1 MSVEDDRK
9 LFVAGLAD
17 AVTEDILRQLF
28 EAAGGEVQSVTIPVD
43 RATGKPRGFAFVTM
57 GSPEQAGA
65 VRQALDGTL
74 QAGRSMSVRLFRADR
89 NSTPPSRGQVYQPE
103 ESTLYV
109 GNLPFDS
116 TAAELEEALRA
127 AGVTAIQRIHLPMD
141 AEGRFR
147 GFGFVVLSDAAAANQ
162 ATANLQQAAIRG
174 RALSVSVARAR
185 GAQGGGPVS
194 RPMPN
199 RVSAPPPSQGPP
211 SSRNQPISSG
221 VTPRSAPRDFRAP
234 EPPKFDSLP
243 PSSRTARPARWDRDK
258 DKEKGEKKW
267 DAKKKKNRPGLED
280 RGPKRRQ
287 NEGFRTGR
295 HDELDD
301 WDDD

>member
-28 EAAGGEVQSVTIPVD
+28 EAAGGDVQSVTIPVD

-57 GSPEQAGA
+57 ASSEQAGA

-74 QAGRSMSVRLFRADR
+74 QAGRSISVRLFRADR
-89 NSTPPSRGQVYQPE
+89 NSTPPSRGQGYQPE

-116 TAAELEEALRA
+116 SAAELEEALGA
-127 AGVTAIQRIHLPMD
+127 AGVTGIQRIHLPMD
-141 AEGRFR
+141 ADGRFR

-162 ATANLQQAAIRG
+162 ATLSLQQAAIRG

-185 GAQGGGPVS
+185 GAQPGPTGGRSAQG
-194 RPMPN
+194 RL
-199 RVSAPPPSQGPP
+199 SAPPPSQAPP
-211 SSRNQPISSG
+211 SSRTVASSPG
-221 VTPRSAPRDFRAP
+221 ASRPTPRDFRAP
-234 EPPKFDSLP
+234 EPPKFESLP
-243 PSSRTARPARWDRDK
+243 PSSRTARPARWDKDK

-267 DAKKKKNRPGLED
+267 DAKKKKNRPGLDE

-295 HDELDD
+295 HDELTD
-301 WDDD
+301 WDDE

>member
-28 EAAGGEVQSVTIPVD
+28 EAAGGDVQSVTIPVD

-65 VRQALDGTL
+65 ARQALDGTL

-89 NSTPPSRGQVYQPE
+89 NSTPPSRGQGYQPE

-116 TAAELEEALRA
+116 NAAELEEVLRA
-127 AGVTAIQRIHLPMD
+127 AGVNGIQRIHLPLD

-185 GAQGGGPVS
+185 GAQGGAAGGRPGPA
-194 RPMPN
+194 RL
-199 RVSAPPPSQGPP
+199 SAPPSASQIPP
-211 SSRNQPISSG
+211 SSRGQVSSVG
-221 VTPRSAPRDFRAP
+221 MPRSAPRDFRAP

-243 PSSRTARPARWDRDK
+243 PSSRAVRTPRWDRDK

-267 DAKKKKNRPGLED
+267 DAKKKKHRAGPED

-287 NEGFRTGR
+287 NEGFRGGR
-295 HDELDD
+295 LDELDD

>member
-17 AVTEDILRQLF
+17 AVTEDVLRQLF
-28 EAAGGEVQSVTIPVD
+28 EAAGGDVQSVTIPMD

-65 VRQALDGTL
+65 ARQALDGTL

-89 NSTPPSRGQVYQPE
+89 NSTPPSRGQGYQPE

-116 TAAELEEALRA
+116 SAAELEEVLRA
-127 AGVTAIQRIHLPMD
+127 AGVNGIQRIHLPLD
-141 AEGRFR
+141 PEGRFR
-147 GFGFVVLSDAAAANQ
+147 GFGFVVLADAAAANQ

-174 RALSVSVARAR
+174 RSLSVSVARAK
-185 GAQGGGPVS
+185 GAQPGAPGG
-194 RPMPN
+194 RPGAA
-199 RVSAPPPSQGPP
+199 RLSGPPPSQAPP
-211 SSRNQPISSG
+211 SSRGQVSSVG
-221 VTPRSAPRDFRAP
+221 APRSAPREFRAP

-243 PSSRTARPARWDRDK
+243 PSSRAVRAPRWDRDK

-267 DAKKKKNRPGLED
+267 DAKKKKSRPDPED

-287 NEGFRTGR
+287 NEGFRGGR
-295 HDELDD
+295 HDGQDD

>member
-28 EAAGGEVQSVTIPVD
+28 EAAGGDVQAVTIPID
-43 RATGKPRGFAFVTM
+43 RATGRPRGFAFVTM

-65 VRQALDGTL
+65 VRQVLDGTV

-89 NSTPPSRGQVYQPE
+89 NSTPPSRGQAYQPE

-116 TAAELEEALRA
+116 NAAELEEALRA
-127 AGVTAIQRIHLPMD
+127 AGVTGIQRIHLPMD

-147 GFGFVVLSDAAAANQ
+147 GFGFVVLADAAAANQ
-162 ATANLQQAAIRG
+162 ATLSLQQAAIRG
-174 RALSVSVARAR
+174 RLLSVSVARAR
-185 GAQGGGPVS
+185 GSQGSAPGG
-194 RPMPN
+194 RPGAS
-199 RVSAPPPSQGPP
+199 RVSVPPASQAPP
-211 SSRNQPISSG
+211 SSRVSG
-221 VTPRSAPRDFRAP
+221 AVSAGAPRSAPRDFRAP
-234 EPPKFDSLP
+234 EAPKFDSLP
-243 PSSRTARPARWDRDK
+243 PSSRTARTAKWDREK

-267 DAKKKKNRPGLED
+267 DAKKKKSRTGPEE

-287 NEGFRTGR
+287 NEGFRPGR

>member
-43 RATGKPRGFAFVTM
+43 RATGRPRGFAFVTM
-57 GSPEQAGA
+57 GSADQAGA

-116 TAAELEEALRA
+116 SAAELEEALRA
-127 AGVTAIQRIHLPMD
+127 AGGHGNSTHSPADRRRRTLSRFRVRRVGRRGRGQPGDGQLAASGDSRASVVGQCCSGARHATRWTGGRSATSESGFGSTAIPSAAVVSQSGDFQR
-141 AEGRFR
+141 
-147 GFGFVVLSDAAAANQ
+147 N
-162 ATANLQQAAIRG
+162 AAIG
-174 RALSVSVARAR
+174 AARF
-185 GAQGGGPVS
+185 S
-194 RPMPN
+194 
-199 RVSAPPPSQGPP
+199 
-211 SSRNQPISSG
+211 SSRAAQVRQPAAIVSDGSSG
-221 VTPRSAPRDFRAP
+221 A
-234 EPPKFDSLP
+234 L
-243 PSSRTARPARWDRDK
+243 
-258 DKEKGEKKW
+258 GQ
-267 DAKKKKNRPGLED
+267 GQ
-280 RGPKRRQ
+280 G
-287 NEGFRTGR
+287 
-295 HDELDD
+295 
-301 WDDD
+301 